1 MRLANSYKLCFLIL
15 DLCLAAS
22 ISARILSALLMP
34 ISDGV
39 LLILLKYWSLLTVAF
54 RILVRSKLKL
64 IFPTATFQQEKPFDR
79 FTIYESPSV
88 RQTHLLRWWFVVLS
102 RQSRIIPSSCQSQV
116 LLTHLPYS
124 FYLLSS
130 SFLYFYLLDRFQIN
144 LKYIVILSTVLY
156 LQPDCLGTRG
166 DRTCLSFLSM
176 DLYSWAHEEIVLA
189 FIFCFWIDLCRHTR
203 RFCLPFFSVSGSI
216 FFLWRS
222 RSIVTRVWHVC
233 PSSTLWVGWSVP
245 LFSHTHKLLLYCQH
259 TKLQV
264 MKYLSHLYCEIA
276 LV

>member
-88 RQTHLLRWWFVVLS
+88 RQTHLLR
-102 RQSRIIPSSCQSQV
+102 
-116 LLTHLPYS
+116 
-124 FYLLSS
+124 
-130 SFLYFYLLDRFQIN
+130 
-144 LKYIVILSTVLY
+144 
-156 LQPDCLGTRG
+156 
-166 DRTCLSFLSM
+166 
-176 DLYSWAHEEIVLA
+176 
-189 FIFCFWIDLCRHTR
+189 
-203 RFCLPFFSVSGSI
+203 
-216 FFLWRS
+216 
-222 RSIVTRVWHVC
+222 
-233 PSSTLWVGWSVP
+233 
-245 LFSHTHKLLLYCQH
+245 
-259 TKLQV
+259 
-264 MKYLSHLYCEIA
+264 
-276 LV
+276 